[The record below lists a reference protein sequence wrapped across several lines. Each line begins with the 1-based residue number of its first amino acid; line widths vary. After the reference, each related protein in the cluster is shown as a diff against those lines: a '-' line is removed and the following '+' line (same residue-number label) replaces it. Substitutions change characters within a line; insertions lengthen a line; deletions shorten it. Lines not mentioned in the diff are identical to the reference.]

1 MTATLPRF
9 IGKPDLKPGESLCDH
24 CVAKC
29 CKYYA
34 LPLETPTEDQDWDF
48 MRWYLVHGDTC
59 LFTEDGTWYLLVYN
73 QCKHLMPDNRCGI
86 YETRPQICREYS
98 TDACEFDDRYVYD
111 QYFETAEQ
119 FSEYIEALRAVDGR
133 GNKSGS
139 IRSPEPALLPVIG

>member
-1 MTATLPRF
+1 MSHTRF
-9 IGKPDLKPGESLCDH
+9 IGKPPLKPGESLCDH

-34 LPLETPTEDQDWDF
+34 LPLDEPTEDQDWDF
-48 MRWYLVHGDTC
+48 MRWYLVHGDTT

-73 QCKHLMPDNRCGI
+73 QCKHLLSDNRCGI

-98 TDACEFDDRYVYD
+98 TDNCEYDDRYVYD

-119 FSEYIEALRAVDGR
+119 FSEYIEALRSADGR
-133 GNKSGS
+133 GN
-139 IRSPEPALLPVIG
+139 IRSAEPPLLPVIG